1 MYDKDGR
8 TGIPRHLSEGGLDM
22 KRRALTYFLSAA
34 TVYVT
39 MSYMINAFVALFANF
54 GLTVI

>member
-1 MYDKDGR
+1 MYCKDGR
-8 TGIPRHLSEGGLDM
+8 TGIPRQPSEGGLDM
-22 KRRALTYFLSAA
+22 KRRALSYFLSAA

-39 MSYMINAFVALFANF
+39 MSYMINAFIALFANF

>member
-1 MYDKDGR
+1 
-8 TGIPRHLSEGGLDM
+8 M
-22 KRRALTYFLSAA
+22 KRRALYYFLSAA

-39 MSYMINAFVALFANF
+39 KSYMLNAFIALFTNF

>member
-8 TGIPRHLSEGGLDM
+8 TGYPGQPSEGGIDM
-22 KRRALTYFLSAA
+22 KRRALYYFLSAA

-39 MSYMINAFVALFANF
+39 MSYMLNAFISLFANF
-54 GLTVI
+54 GVFAI

>member
-1 MYDKDGR
+1 VYGKDGR
-8 TGIPRHLSEGGLDM
+8 TGYPGRLSEGGIDM
-22 KRRALTYFLSAA
+22 KRRALYYFLSAA

-39 MSYMINAFVALFANF
+39 MSYMLNAFVALFTNF